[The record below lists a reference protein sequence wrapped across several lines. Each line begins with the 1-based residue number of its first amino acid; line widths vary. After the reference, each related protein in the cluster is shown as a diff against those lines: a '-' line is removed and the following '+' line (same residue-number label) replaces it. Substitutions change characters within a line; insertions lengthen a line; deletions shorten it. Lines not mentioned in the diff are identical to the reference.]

1 MPGHNL
7 AFKLN
12 PVDARIVVG
21 YFFEFDPVNSV
32 LRYSWEGNL
41 IDEALM
47 EAGDVWKK
55 MVGSATSM
63 QVALRRA
70 KRCR

>member
-1 MPGHNL
+1 M
-7 AFKLN
+7 
-12 PVDARIVVG
+12 G

-63 QVALRRA
+63 QGALRRA